1 MFLLLNCFSC
11 VFLNLHFMIT
21 VDFSNFEETVCFTR
35 SLVMQ
40 FSGTRVNFRTSLF
53 SFVTGG
59 FSVAHIKIFLY

>member
-1 MFLLLNCFSC
+1 
-11 VFLNLHFMIT
+11 MIT

-40 FSGTRVNFRTSLF
+40 FSGTRVNFCTSLF